1 MKKTMD
7 IRKKNALLA
16 IIIALVALM
25 LYVGSILKVITASS
39 GQ

>member
-1 MKKTMD
+1 MD

-16 IIIALVALM
+16 IVIAVIALM
-25 LYVGSILKVITASS
+25 LYVGAILKVVTTSS

>member
-1 MKKTMD
+1 MN

-16 IIIALVALM
+16 IIVGLIALM
-25 LYVGSILKVITASS
+25 LYVGSILKVITTSS